1 MANGLMVHQLFH
13 GREGKSWCG
22 MLRTCVDT
30 LAPSHRV
37 LAAREA
43 GAVADDAEHRKR
55 VKYTHLESTHY
66 FIPVA
71 IQTLGAMGQEAR
83 SLTLGAHAQR
93 GLQ

>member
-1 MANGLMVHQLFH
+1 M
-13 GREGKSWCG
+13 
-22 MLRTCVDT
+22 DT

-71 IQTLGAMGQEAR
+71 IETLGAMGQEA
-83 SLTLGAHAQR
+83 
-93 GLQ
+93 